1 MTHKEFFNNLVWLS
15 KAIRFRHSADI
26 SGWRLEAKYSDKNDQ
41 LTAEDYN
48 IDAVNYRKPSAAYGT
63 FRCRSVKNP
72 GDAAVLK
79 IIMQFV
85 YTLAQGLNTN

>member
-1 MTHKEFFNNLVWLS
+1 MTHKEFFSNLVWLG
-15 KAIRFRHSADI
+15 KVIRFRHSAYI

-72 GDAAVLK
+72 GDVAVLK

-85 YTLAQGLNTN
+85 YTLAQGLNIN